1 MHGRFFG
8 AQSAFFKE
16 PGLTKRYLPAVC
28 AIVVL
33 GGSLAPV
40 QAKVIDQLE
49 QLTGIKSMTTVTFTE
64 QRLDDNK
71 TLGSL
76 GQPFE
81 SMGLVLPDQA
91 VAGSANLAGF
101 SGGAAIRSRSIS
113 SVDNSNNQM
122 LSFIYAQKAVG
133 FSVFDNR
140 ATQIVV
146 TALDRDGKELESITL
161 PHADKP
167 RYVGFVR
174 PQEEITQVRISAPHA
189 SMDDAI
195 ASPTLVD
202 DVTFAMPFSLE
213 TSSLLG
219 SAYKSDDIEGGILGS
234 HVGHDAMAFA
244 NNPPLDSVGGTG
256 GGDTSS
262 HTTGNPKK
270 GAPNSPQLV
279 VDPAL
284 PPELT
289 TLTNT
294 QVPEPAMAGLAGVIG
309 IAILLRR
316 RRIGAP
322 GAHGVD

>member
-1 MHGRFFG
+1 VEM
-8 AQSAFFKE
+8 
-16 PGLTKRYLPAVC
+16 RYLST
-28 AIVVL
+28 AIAMAI

-113 SVDNSNNQM
+113 SVDNSNNQT
-122 LSFIYAQKAVG
+122 LSFIYAQQAVG
-133 FSVFDNR
+133 FSVFDKR
-140 ATQIVV
+140 ATEIVV
-146 TALDRDGKELESITL
+146 TALDRNGNELESITL

-167 RYVGFVR
+167 RYIGFVR
-174 PQEEITQVRISAPHA
+174 PREEIMQVRISAPHA

-202 DVTFAMPFSLE
+202 DVTFAMPFSLQ
-213 TSSLLG
+213 TSGLMG
-219 SAYKSDDIEGGILGS
+219 SPNKSDDIDGGIIGS
-234 HVGHDAMAFA
+234 HAGHDALAFA
-244 NNPPLDSVGGTG
+244 SNPPLDSVGGTG
-256 GGDTSS
+256 GGTST
-262 HTTGNPKK
+262 HTTGIPKQ

-279 VDPAL
+279 VDP
-284 PPELT
+284 PY
-289 TLTNT
+289 LTNT
-294 QVPEPAMAGLAGVIG
+294 QVPEPATAGLAGVIG
-309 IAILLRR
+309 LAMLLRR
-316 RRIGAP
+316 RSVGAS
-322 GAHGVD
+322 GAHRVD